1 MSEHIHAILTSAG
14 IDPNAEV
21 QTDTGVR
28 TAYQVLESA
37 IEGALDEIEAGL
49 L

>member
-1 MSEHIHAILTSAG
+1 MSEHILAILASAG

-21 QTDTGVR
+21 QTNTGGR

-37 IEGALDEIEAGL
+37 IEGALDEIEARL
-49 L
+49 S